1 MDVNKF
7 LYRSGKIQ
15 FTQHFITET
24 LTYRVLQ
31 YACWFNLDSAPRP
44 TRENLWEP
52 CVLNITDYS

>member
-15 FTQHFITET
+15 FTQHLITEIPI
-24 LTYRVLQ
+24 YRVLQ
-31 YACWFNLDSAPRP
+31 YACWFNLDSAARP

-52 CVLNITDYS
+52 HVLNIAD